1 MTSRLGDL
9 LRRHRVLTDDALAPA
24 LAAQREHGGALASH
38 LVRLGLVD
46 EDRLVALVANEY
58 RLPIVDPRSADVP
71 SDAIEAIPHTLAR
84 RHELVPIALD
94 GATLTLAMVDPANPS
109 AVNEVQF
116 LTGRDVRIAAASP
129 TSVHAAIERLYCAPS
144 PLAEALSQ
152 LGPARPGDTADDD
165 PLREPLAASEQAP
178 VVRLVNA
185 LLAEAVRRRA
195 SDVHIEPY
203 ERALRVRFRIDGVL
217 CEVMQPPLVFHSA
230 IATRL
235 KVLAQ
240 LDIAERRLPQD
251 GRLRFRPPDGP
262 EADVRLS
269 ALPTAFGEKLVL
281 RILDRGHLESDLGA
295 LGFAES
301 DLHALRTAIA
311 RPCGLVLV
319 TGPTGSGKTTTLYA
333 ALAELNTPAIN
344 ICTAED
350 PIEFPLH
357 GINQVQTRDDIGLS
371 FATALRAFLR
381 QDPDVV
387 MVGEIR
393 DLETADIAVK
403 AALTGH
409 LVLSTLHTGDAP
421 SAITR
426 LLDMGIPSF
435 LVAASL
441 TLVVAQ
447 RLARLV
453 CGSCARDHAL
463 PLGAVRAAGWDG
475 EPFAARQGTGCA
487 ACAGTGFRGRAAV
500 YELMPLGEALRDGIV
515 AGASTPELRRLARS
529 AGMRSLR
536 QAGLAL
542 AASGATSVEEVLR
555 ITPAD

>member
-9 LRRHRVLTDDALAPA
+9 LRRHGALTDDQLAPA
-24 LAAQREHGGALASH
+24 LAAQREHGGALATH

-46 EDRLVALVANEY
+46 EDRLVALVAAEY
-58 RLPIVDPRSADVP
+58 RLPVVDPRSADVA
-71 SDAIEAIPHTLAR
+71 SDAIETVPHTLAR

-94 GATLTLAMVDPANPS
+94 RGTLTLAMVDPAHPS
-109 AVNEVQF
+109 AVNEVKF

-129 TSVHAAIERLYCAPS
+129 TSVHAAIERLYGAPS
-144 PLAEALSQ
+144 PLADALSQ
-152 LGPARPGDTADDD
+152 LGPAHPGDAVDDD

-185 LLAEAVRRRA
+185 LLAEAVRRHA

-203 ERALRVRFRIDGVL
+203 ERALRIRFRIDGVL
-217 CEVMQPPLVFHSA
+217 CEVMQPPLAFHSA

-251 GRLRFRPPDGP
+251 GRLRFRSPDGS
-262 EADVRLS
+262 ETDVRIS

-281 RILDRGHLESDLGA
+281 RILDRTHLQSDLGT
-295 LGFAES
+295 LGFEES
-301 DLHALRTAIA
+301 ALHELRTAIA

-333 ALAELNTPAIN
+333 ALAELNTPIIN

-421 SAITR
+421 SAMTR
-426 LLDMGIPSF
+426 LLDMGIPAF

-453 CGSCARDHAL
+453 CVSCARDHPL
-463 PLGAVRAAGWDG
+463 PLAALRAAGWDG
-475 EPFAARQGTGCA
+475 APFATRQGTGCT
-487 ACAGTGFRGRAAV
+487 ACGGTGFRGRAAV
-500 YELMPLGEALRDGIV
+500 YELLPLGDALRDGLV
-515 AGASTPELRRLARS
+515 AGASTLELRRVARA
-529 AGMRSLR
+529 AGMRTLR

-542 AASGATSVEEVLR
+542 AAGGATSVEEVLR